1 MISPRGEDGNW
12 SMTIFRILISIESR
26 RNIKSRR
33 GIDESR
39 SPNFPTIRKRFGG
52 GRPTNVAESIV
63 RHSRI
68 GLAEVAISA
77 PAFRGTGVSVESLF
91 GPFLL
96 VHAPQHEAQSLFR
109 SRTRG
114 LPFSLSLSPPRSSP
128 LLLQSRPV
136 INIYV
141 DLLSSGI
148 GAEYG
153 KKSPSLPLPYQLIA
167 SRYSSFSSFLLVSLA
182 IFKFK
187 KKGRVD
193 GQGFPLT
200 RKLRFVA
207 LLFVETYAIYSLY
220 RVICLLLTIQL
231 GCCKNSIFVFYC
243 KTIEIEAI
251 FVDVTEIK

>member
-1 MISPRGEDGNW
+1 M
-12 SMTIFRILISIESR
+12 
-26 RNIKSRR
+26 
-33 GIDESR
+33 
-39 SPNFPTIRKRFGG
+39 SPNQSCDIRGSVWPRLRFLRPRSK
-52 GRPTNVAESIV
+52 GRECRSN
-63 RHSRI
+63 
-68 GLAEVAISA
+68 
-77 PAFRGTGVSVESLF
+77 LF
-91 GPFLL
+91 SGPFCSCMRLSTR
-96 VHAPQHEAQSLFR
+96 PSRYSGHELEASL
-109 SRTRG
+109 
-114 LPFSLSLSPPRSSP
+114 SLSLSPPRSSP

-153 KKSPSLPLPYQLIA
+153 KKSPSLPRPYQLIA

-207 LLFVETYAIYSLY
+207 LLFVEMYAIYSLY

-231 GCCKNSIFVFYC
+231 GCCKNSVFVFYC